1 MSNFVMQFRLKT
13 EKFQEDII
21 NKRFEISRK
30 IYNSLVN
37 VTQKRY
43 KEMVK
48 TKEYRNTIQELKI
61 TSEKN
66 KKPLYLKL
74 QELRTKFG
82 IYEFAFFFDVKK
94 MQQRAVMLEYHK
106 DHRYKK
112 LDDKVK
118 KLIDELNSIP
128 LYQEYTRRLNDLNDM
143 ISYVT
148 YNIEEYINSYY

>member
-66 KKPLYLKL
+66 KKPL
-74 QELRTKFG
+74 
-82 IYEFAFFFDVKK
+82 
-94 MQQRAVMLEYHK
+94 
-106 DHRYKK
+106 
-112 LDDKVK
+112 
-118 KLIDELNSIP
+118 
-128 LYQEYTRRLNDLNDM
+128 
-143 ISYVT
+143 
-148 YNIEEYINSYY
+148 

>member
-1 MSNFVMQFRLKT
+1 MIDDNIQVKIDALIDTIKES
-13 EKFQEDII
+13 QEYKRYIEIDKVLNKNKEI
-21 NKRFEISRK
+21 N
-30 IYNSLVN
+30 NLVN
-37 VTQKRY
+37 
-43 KEMVK
+43 
-48 TKEYRNTIQELKI
+48 
-61 TSEKN
+61 
-66 KKPLYLKL
+66 
-74 QELRTKFG
+74 
-82 IYEFAFFFDVKK
+82 DVKK

-148 YNIEEYINSYY
+148 YNIEEYINTLFIIFHHQSYTY